1 MSLNIH
7 FISVFLVDHFT
18 EFSSTDNWWK
28 QVHFEI
34 FPENFKT
41 FLKCLQKMDGR
52 FKELR
57 VGTRRYVAS
66 QNDAPL
72 RRVVNLQ
79 INRAGCSRQTRPTAR
94 RR

>member
-1 MSLNIH
+1 MSLNIY

-57 VGTRRYVAS
+57 VGICTFALGVPRMGPKWRNV
-66 QNDAPL
+66 
-72 RRVVNLQ
+72 
-79 INRAGCSRQTRPTAR
+79 
-94 RR
+94 